1 MRKYIKLVIVLFGL
15 FIPINTLAMTKTE
28 TVYSNLDLNGSVKKT
43 TVSTKLSD
51 TSKGDVVDYTKLSK
65 IKNVNGYEKFSRDSE
80 RIVWKSTGKE
90 IVYEGVLNDN
100 LPISVN
106 VKYYLNGEEV
116 NPNKINNKSGN
127 IKIIFNFINND
138 YNTNYSMYVP
148 YVVDLSTTISNK
160 YNSNYYVSNGKYTSI
175 NDDTAFTAI
184 AAPGLYD
191 STGISELRSMDQ
203 ITLSYD
209 TTKFKKMEFYLVITP
224 KLLSNID
231 IDKVNQ
237 IDSKLSSIKELQNG
251 VNELENG
258 AASLSDG
265 SKEILNGLERLNGGL
280 KSARDGSLELVNG
293 LKQVNQGTSSLSS
306 LNELVDKLYETYK
319 NNNVL
324 LNQINSGALQQ
335 ELENKILAATNEK
348 TVLENQLNGVNASI
362 SQLEYLEQQGSIDP
376 NQQAQ
381 LEQLRNNKVL
391 LENGILQYEQGIA
404 EANANLQT
412 LPVAPYKIAGANEVI
427 SQVLCGVLGVSDM
440 NYVND
445 NTIAMFKS
453 NINNLVG
460 GVNSLY
466 EGSTT
471 LSNGLGELYQGS
483 NKLLDGNK
491 KMDSGIDTLKGGIS
505 KLNKEGINKLS
516 SLANRVQSYTG
527 NSKRLINLSKNYS
540 GYGSNN
546 VSSTVFVYKLS

>member
-1 MRKYIKLVIVLFGL
+1 MRKFIKLVIIFGL
-15 FIPINTLAMTKTE
+15 FIPINTFAMTKTE

-43 TVSTKLSD
+43 TISTKLSD
-51 TSKGDVVDYTKLSK
+51 ISKGDVVDVTKLSK

-127 IKIIFNFINND
+127 IKIVFNFINND

-160 YNSNYYVSNGKYTSI
+160 YNSNFYVSNGRYTSV
-175 NDDTAFTAI
+175 NGDTLVTAL
-184 AAPGLYD
+184 ASPGLYD

-237 IDSKLSSIKELQNG
+237 IDNKLSSINDLQNG

-265 SKEILNGLERLNGGL
+265 SKEILNGLEKLNDGL
-280 KSARDGSLELVNG
+280 KSASDGSLELVNG

-306 LNELVDKLYETYK
+306 LTELVDRLYESYN

-335 ELENKILAATNEK
+335 ELESKILAATKEK
-348 TVLENQLNGVNASI
+348 TTLENQLNGVNANI
-362 SQLEYLEQQGSIDP
+362 SQLEYLESQGLIEP
-376 NQQAQ
+376 AQQAQ

-404 EANANLQT
+404 EANNNLQT

-445 NTIAMFKS
+445 NTIAMFKN
-453 NINNLVG
+453 NINSLVG

-466 EGSTT
+466 DGSIT

-491 KMDSGIDTLKGGIS
+491 KMDSGIDTLKDGIS

-516 SLANRVQSYTG
+516 SLANKVQSYTG
-527 NSKRLINLSKNYS
+527 KSKRLINLSKKYS

-546 VSSTVFVYKLS
+546 VSSTVFIYKIS

>member
-1 MRKYIKLVIVLFGL
+1 MRKFIKLVIIFGL

-43 TVSTKLSD
+43 TISTKLSD
-51 TSKGDVVDYTKLSK
+51 ISKGDVVDVTKLSK

-160 YNSNYYVSNGKYTSI
+160 YNSNFYVSNGRYTSV
-175 NDDTAFTAI
+175 NGDTLVTAL
-184 AAPGLYD
+184 ASPGLYD

-237 IDSKLSSIKELQNG
+237 IDNKLSSINDLQNG

-258 AASLSDG
+258 ASLLSDG
-265 SKEILNGLERLNGGL
+265 SKDILDGLERLNDGL
-280 KSARDGSLELVNG
+280 KSASDGSLELVNG

-306 LNELVDKLYETYK
+306 LNELVDRLYESYN

-324 LNQINSGALQQ
+324 LNQINSGVLQQ
-335 ELENKILAATNEK
+335 ELESKILDATNEK
-348 TVLENQLNGVNASI
+348 TTLENQLNGVNANI
-362 SQLEYLEQQGSIDP
+362 SQLEYLESQGLIESA
-376 NQQAQ
+376 QQAQ
-381 LEQLRNNKVL
+381 LEQLRGDKIS

-445 NTIAMFKS
+445 NTIAMFKN
-453 NINNLVG
+453 NINSLVG

-466 EGSTT
+466 DGSIT

-491 KMDSGIDTLKGGIS
+491 KMDSGIDTLKDGIS

-516 SLANRVQSYTG
+516 SLANKVQSYTG
-527 NSKRLINLSKNYS
+527 KSKRLINLSKKYS

-546 VSSTVFVYKLS
+546 VSSTVFIYKIS